1 MKKAIH
7 RILTLAFSLILL
19 VGAFPLAVAA
29 EYELW
34 DGSAKTVT
42 MKPGEEAF
50 YIYVPA
56 TDGPYTISR
65 STSVIRASFEQAGE
79 IDKDAE
85 PISIQVEGK
94 ANPNDECYRLKG
106 GVRYLVR
113 MYVHSMETEWA
124 DGITDTIS
132 IYAGE
137 PTKEEDICEPIDLGS
152 HKLTVKPG
160 EEKKYKF
167 TPSTSGRYVLYSE
180 NTIVNIRLRHGVDSL
195 DMSENQLFV
204 ANPFGKAFGYCADM
218 TAGETYII
226 TFSMWE
232 NEPYPNGFT
241 DTYHLEKASGAK
253 SAELRS
259 AYGHETTK
267 LYGYVGSR
275 IKPFAYTDPIYYE
288 AFVTDWAVSDTSLAD
303 FVSKDDTELVLKKAG
318 TVTVTA
324 KVDGKTMSATIQVKD
339 RPKLTLNE
347 TVKLTFGGTL
357 GVECTFTPA
366 ESGTY
371 RFSMTGGGGT
381 TVIQGTDYATYWE
394 GSGSLTATLTAGKTY
409 ILEGAFGPSDYTVK
423 VTKGGSGST
432 APTNPAP
439 PSGDQPTDGSTTTS
453 TAPSSS
459 APTETEGTTPPT
471 KAPVHVEDGKARV
484 TYEEVAPLL
493 GGDTLTVMVEDATV
507 TAVAIPTRVL
517 TEAAEADTALR
528 VELPHATVALDASVL
543 ANVADQ
549 TDGDTVELSVERVEA
564 DALSKQQQSTLKNKN
579 VAAVV
584 RILLNGDTEI
594 HRLGGTAAVTIPFV
608 PAEGRS
614 LSDYVVYYVADGEV
628 EKMQTVAADGT
639 LTFYTTHFSDY
650 TLVYEPQSEKQVK
663 GGTDEDTPFPIGK
676 TVLYSVIALLLI
688 AGAGVAVVIITKHQA
703 NNNNQ
708 KH

>member
-19 VGAFPLAVAA
+19 AGAIPLSVAA
-29 EYELW
+29 DYPIW
-34 DGSAKTVT
+34 DGAAMTVT

-56 TDGPYTISR
+56 ADGPYTISQ
-65 STSVIRASFEQAGE
+65 STSVIRTSFEQAGE

-85 PISIQVEGK
+85 PIPVHVEGK

-137 PTKEEDICEPIDLGS
+137 PKKEEDLCEPIDLGS

-160 EEKKYKF
+160 EEMKYKF

-180 NTIVNIRLRHGVDSL
+180 NTIVNIRLRHGLDSL
-195 DMSENQLFV
+195 DTSENQLFV
-204 ANPFGKAFGYCADM
+204 ANPFGKAFGYFADM

-232 NEPYPNGFT
+232 NEPYPEGFT

-253 SAELRS
+253 FAEIRS
-259 AYGHETTK
+259 AHDHEATK
-267 LYGYVGSR
+267 LYGYVGGS
-275 IKPFAYTDPIYYE
+275 INPFVYTDPIYYE
-288 AFVTDWAVSDTSLAD
+288 GFVTDWAVSDNTIAD
-303 FVSKDDTELVLKKAG
+303 FISPDDNELALKKAG

-339 RPKLTLNE
+339 RPVLTLNE

-357 GVECTFTPA
+357 GVQCAFTPA

-371 RFSMTGGGGT
+371 RFSLTGGGGT
-381 TVIQGTDYATYWE
+381 TVIQGTDYAIYWE

-409 ILEGAFGPSDYTVK
+409 ILEGPFGTSDYTVK
-423 VTKGGSGST
+423 VTKGGSGSAAT
-432 APTNPAP
+432 TPAP
-439 PSGDQPTDGSTTTS
+439 PSGDQPTDSSTTNS
-453 TAPSSS
+453 TAPSS

-471 KAPVHVEDGKARV
+471 KAPVHVEDGKAQV
-484 TYEEVAPLL
+484 KYEEVAHLL
-493 GGDTLTVMVEDATV
+493 NGDTLTVTVEDTTV

-528 VELPHATVALDASVL
+528 VELSHATVALDASVL
-543 ANVADQ
+543 ANVAEQ
-549 TDGDTVELSVERVEA
+549 TDGDTIELSVEQVEA
-564 DALSKQQQSTLKNKN
+564 AALSKQQQSTLKNKN

-594 HRLGGTAAVTIPFV
+594 HQLGGTAAVTIPFV

-614 LSDYVVYYVADGEV
+614 LSDYVVYYVTDGEP
-628 EKMQTVAADGT
+628 EKMKTVAVDGR

-650 TLVYEPQSEKQVK
+650 TLVYEPQRGKQVK
-663 GGTDEDTPFPIGK
+663 GGTDENTPFPIGK
-676 TVLYSVIALLLI
+676 TILYSVIALLLI